1 MARKDIRTDGRAI
14 PLTHHSARG
23 KVHRNAGNFTRGSQL
38 LTHEMLM
45 WFSGAKL
52 PFILWFFAFLAA
64 WFIIMSLKLDEHGF
78 QLVCMKLYAMLWDWV
93 GLDPAKRVNVTL
105 PNGEIHRTI
114 MAVVQYMPEVQKAW
128 SVAVRGLLGAI
139 LVSVF
144 LTIPLTIWFV
154 DISRRRGRSI
164 LQERHER
171 GAMLVER
178 ELLLAEV
185 SQHNQAAFEKEAREC
200 LPDLSPRQVLQ
211 LPFAARKAAG
221 IHHPYMLA
229 GIPFPHRMEQSHT
242 MLVGTTG
249 SGKTTELR
257 SLVKQMR
264 ERQDSAVIFDLT
276 GAYVEAFYDPERDT
290 ILNPMDRRCPAWSIF
305 SDCCTHSEF
314 TAAAAALIPSDGA
327 SSEPF
332 WALAARTLFIEMC
345 VRLQERGETTN
356 LALSEH
362 LMTADLKRVHR
373 YLQNTIA
380 DPLTAPEAARMAES
394 IRAVFNTNAQV
405 LRFLPDE
412 GPRFSIRKWITG
424 EKKPGSILFVT
435 SNYVDMPMNRAVL
448 TLWMDLAIN
457 RLMTMPR
464 TRSLR
469 TWFMF
474 DELGAL
480 HRLPAI
486 ENGLQTARAFGGA
499 MILGIH
505 SFEKLV
511 EVYGEQ
517 GARNL
522 ASLARSKLILATA
535 DLDTAEQCA
544 RYIGNR
550 EVRQMDEAYSY
561 GYNNTRDA
569 STLTPRKQ
577 VEPLVI
583 ADDITNLPSMHG
595 FVKFPDGFPAARI
608 KLVWKDYP
616 QVADG
621 FLPRPDMKP
630 VRSKRGEE
638 VFDGEGGGEAGGR
651 DGAGQVIE
659 EVVEPVN
666 VAKEMAARILSAEV
680 DEEKET
686 AVARSRD
693 NDSDRGGS
701 DTPREHAAD
710 KAQAAR
716 SGSEQD
722 SAQARDRDD
731 RRDGRSHQTAP
742 HVEDQTIVELRQ
754 DFSAG
759 RDGGDIGMGI

>member
-1 MARKDIRTDGRAI
+1 MAHKDIRNDGRPI

-23 KVHRNAGNFTRGSQL
+23 RVQRNSGNFTRGSQL

-52 PFILWFFAFLAA
+52 PLLLWFFAFLIA
-64 WFIIMSLKLDEHGF
+64 WSIIVSIKLDEHGF
-78 QLVCMKLYAMLWDWV
+78 QLVCMKIYSALWNWV
-93 GLDPAKRVNVTL
+93 DLDPNKRVNVTL
-105 PNGEIHRTI
+105 PNGEIMRTV
-114 MAVVQYMPEVQKAW
+114 MKAVPYIPEVIKAW
-128 SVAVRGLLGAI
+128 AVAMRGLVGAI
-139 LVSVF
+139 LVSTF

-154 DISRRRGRSI
+154 DISHRRGRSI

-171 GAMLVER
+171 GAMLVDR
-178 ELLLAEV
+178 PVLLAEINA
-185 SQHNQAAFEKEAREC
+185 HNRAKFEEDAA
-200 LPDLSPRQVLQ
+200 DLFPRLTPAQVIA
-211 LPFAARKAAG
+211 LPFRARKDAG
-221 IHHPYMLA
+221 IHHPYTLA
-229 GIPFPHRMEQSHT
+229 GIPYPHRMEQSHS
-242 MLVGTTG
+242 MLIGTTG

-257 SLVKQMR
+257 SLVSQIR
-264 ERQDSAVIFDLT
+264 ERQDTAVIFDLT
-276 GAYVEAFYDPERDT
+276 GAYVEAFYDPLRDT
-290 ILNPMDRRCPAWSIF
+290 ILNPMDARCPAWSIF
-305 SDCCTHSEF
+305 NDCRTHSEF
-314 TAAAAALIPSDGA
+314 TAAAAALIPSDGG

-345 VRLQERGETTN
+345 VRLMERGQTTN
-356 LALSEH
+356 LALAEN

-373 YLQNTIA
+373 TLANTIA

-405 LRFLPDE
+405 LRFLPDAGE
-412 GPRFSIRKWITG
+412 QFSIRDWITQDRQ
-424 EKKPGSILFVT
+424 PGSILFVT
-435 SNYVDMPMNRAVL
+435 SNYVDLPMNRALL
-448 TLWMDLAIN
+448 TLWMDIAIN
-457 RLMTMPR
+457 RLMTLPR

-469 TWFMF
+469 MWFMF

-608 KLVWKDYP
+608 LLEWKGYP
-616 QVADG
+616 QVAQG
-621 FLPRPDMKP
+621 FIARPDIQP
-630 VRSKRGEE
+630 VRSRRGEE
-638 VFDGEGGGEAGGR
+638 VFEEKGAGEAGGR
-651 DGAGQVIE
+651 DGAGLVVE
-659 EVVEPVN
+659 EVSDTANLARDLAV
-666 VAKEMAARILSAEV
+666 RILSAEV
-680 DEEKET
+680 EEEPE
-686 AVARSRD
+686 A
-693 NDSDRGGS
+693 
-701 DTPREHAAD
+701 AAD
-710 KAQAAR
+710 RAAQRGDDQGDQTVAPAAAER
-716 SGSEQD
+716 AQTARAGGEEQPVA
-722 SAQARDRDD
+722 SRDRDD
-731 RRDGRSHQTAP
+731 RRGDRHGPAP
-742 HVEDQTIVELRQ
+742 QVEDQTLAELRQ

-759 RDGGDIGMGI
+759 PDHDGMDMGI

>member
-1 MARKDIRTDGRAI
+1 MAREDIRSNGKNI

-23 KVHRNAGNFTRGSQL
+23 RVQRNSGNFTRGSQL

-45 WFSGAKL
+45 WFSGARL
-52 PFILWFFAFLAA
+52 PIIAWFFAFLAA
-64 WFIIMSLKLDEHGF
+64 WFIILSLRLDEHGF
-78 QLVCMKLYAMLWDWV
+78 QLVCMKLYSTLWNWID
-93 GLDPAKRVNVTL
+93 LNPNKRVNVTR
-105 PNGEIHRTI
+105 PNGDVMRTI
-114 MAVVQYMPEVQKAW
+114 MSAVPFIPDVQHAW
-128 SVAVRGLLGAI
+128 ATAMRALIGSI
-139 LVSVF
+139 LVSIFVVA
-144 LTIPLTIWFV
+144 PLAIWFV
-154 DISRRRGRSI
+154 DISRRRGKRI

-178 ELLLAEV
+178 DVLAAEIA
-185 SQHNQAAFEKEAREC
+185 QHNVGKFEEDAAQFF
-200 LPDLSPRQVLQ
+200 PGTSPSAVLR
-211 LPFAARKAAG
+211 LPFAARKKGG
-221 IHHPYMLA
+221 IHHPYSLA
-229 GIPFPHRMEQSHT
+229 GIPYPHRMEQSHT
-242 MLVGTTG
+242 MLIGTTG

-257 SLVKQMR
+257 SLVAQMR
-264 ERQDSAVIFDLT
+264 ERQDNAVIFDLT
-276 GAYVEAFYDPERDT
+276 GAYVEAFYDSKRDT
-290 ILNPMDRRCPAWSIF
+290 ILNPMDQRCPAWSIF
-305 SDCCTHSEF
+305 NDCRTHSEF
-314 TAAAAALIPSDGA
+314 TAAAQALIPADGG

-345 VRLQERGETTN
+345 IKLQERGQTTN
-356 LALSEH
+356 LALSEN

-373 YLQNTIA
+373 FLQNTIA

-405 LRFLPDE
+405 LRFLPDTGE
-412 GPRFSIRKWITG
+412 PFSIRDWITQD
-424 EKKPGSILFVT
+424 KQPGAILFIT
-435 SNYVDMPMNRAVL
+435 SNYVDLPMNRALL
-448 TLWMDLAIN
+448 TLWMDLCIN

-480 HRLPAI
+480 HKLPAI

-499 MILGIH
+499 MILGLH

-608 KLVWKDYP
+608 LLRWQDYP
-616 QVADG
+616 TVAPG
-621 FLPRPDMKP
+621 FVARFSMQP
-630 VRSKRGEE
+630 VRSRRGEAA
-638 VFDGEGGGEAGGR
+638 FGSDGGGEGGEAGGR
-651 DGAGQVIE
+651 DGAQQIIE
-659 EVVEPVN
+659 EVVDPDN
-666 VAKEMAARILSAEV
+666 AKEMAARILSTPTEEEAAAADR
-680 DEEKET
+680 DEQ
-686 AVARSRD
+686 S
-693 NDSDRGGS
+693 
-701 DTPREHAAD
+701 TPASHAAD
-710 KAQAAR
+710 RAQVAR
-716 SGSEQD
+716 DGKDQATAGLRPAD
-722 SAQARDRDD
+722 DRRQARDAPP
-731 RRDGRSHQTAP
+731 RRTP
-742 HVEDQTIVELRQ
+742 VEDQTLVELREG
-754 DFSAG
+754 FANG
-759 RDGGDIGMGI
+759 RDDDGMDMGI